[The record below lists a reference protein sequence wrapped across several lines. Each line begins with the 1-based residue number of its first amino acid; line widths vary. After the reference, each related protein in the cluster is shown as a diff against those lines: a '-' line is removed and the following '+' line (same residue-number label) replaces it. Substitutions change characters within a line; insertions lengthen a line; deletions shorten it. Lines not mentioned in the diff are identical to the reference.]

1 MNIKNAHEVRDKLRE
16 QQRKLLEAIR
26 THLSLSGSDSLYTLP
41 NAHDATDDDAIADV
55 IAESDVVTLGVELAE
70 LREILRAK
78 RRIAEGS
85 YGKCI
90 DCGGA
95 ISSARLEA
103 YPTAERC
110 IACQSAYETAS
121 GAAKP
126 ASL

>member
-26 THLSLSGSDSLYTLP
+26 THLCLSGSDSLYALA

-55 IAESDVVTLGVELAE
+55 VAESDVATLGAELAE

-85 YGKCI
+85 YGKCT

-95 ISSARLEA
+95 ISGARLDA
-103 YPTAERC
+103 HPTAERC

>member
-1 MNIKNAHEVRDKLRE
+1 MNMKNQHEVRDKLRE

-26 THLSLSGSDSLYTLP
+26 IHLALSGSDSLYTLP

-55 IAESDVVTLGVELAE
+55 IAESDVATLGAELVELRA
-70 LREILRAK
+70 ILRAK
-78 RRIAEGS
+78 RRIVDGS

-95 ISSARLEA
+95 ISSARLDA

-110 IACQSAYETAS
+110 IACQSAHEAAS

>member
-1 MNIKNAHEVRDKLRE
+1 LTVATLPHEFARFLIAPCVLNIQHRSRLMNIKNANEVRDKLRE
-16 QQRKLLEAIR
+16 QQRKLLDAIR

-55 IAESDVVTLGVELAE
+55 IAESDVATLGAELAE

-95 ISSARLEA
+95 ISR
-103 YPTAERC
+103 R
-110 IACQSAYETAS
+110 I
-121 GAAKP
+121 
-126 ASL
+126 